1 MSKARIK
8 MITDQ
13 KEQMI
18 KLMFELTGAPKEL
31 KAQVYTDMPRGGA
44 PIDYSRLKE
53 GMTRLEHMLEIEE
66 RTLNIMQES
75 EKVLDDKL
83 KRLEGIDYRVAYLI
97 QVKNRSLQ
105 QVADELGYSIG
116 YIKNISASIN
126 RQKG

>member
-1 MSKARIK
+1 MSKTRIK

-18 KLMFELTGAPKEL
+18 KLMYELTGAPKEL
-31 KAQVYTDMPRGGA
+31 KAQVYTDMPRGGT
-44 PIDYSRLKE
+44 PIDYARLIE

-66 RTLNIMQES
+66 RILKSMQES

-97 QVKNRSLQ
+97 QVKGRTLQ
-105 QVADELGYSIG
+105 EVADELGYSLG
-116 YIKNISASIN
+116 YIKNISANLNKEKI
-126 RQKG
+126 